1 MLPVAP
7 DADEALPGPAEPE
20 RPWEL
25 IATLRDEL
33 AQASGD
39 AVAAFRGAL
48 ERGDRELKE
57 RFAADEPVEPLV
69 RDRALLVDV
78 VLARA
83 WVLHVGAHGDEMALV
98 AVGGYGR
105 GELHPCSDIDVM
117 VLLPKTESSPWQ
129 ASLEK
134 FLTFLWDIG
143 LEVGHSVRT
152 IDECQRES
160 LADISVATTLLE
172 ARLLSGPEPLYVAM
186 KKALAPDHIWSAA
199 DFYEAKV
206 KEQLQRHAR
215 FHDTAYNLEPNV
227 KASPG
232 GLRDI
237 QTIAWVAKRHFG
249 AATLDQLADHGFLTR
264 NELRKLKTAQGFLW
278 KIRFALHVLTGR
290 REDRLLF
297 DHQIRLAKQFG
308 YEDATYTLAVE
319 QFMQR
324 YYRTVMDISLLN
336 EMLLQL
342 FREAIVAPALARG
355 VSTAN
360 GAPATAQKTAEAAAT
375 PPAAVGAPATP
386 STKPV
391 PLNARFQVRNDYLEV
406 VNDDVFMRAPSA
418 ILELFQLIQQHPEVR
433 GVRAATIRS
442 LQRHLWL
449 IDEEFRQNPRH
460 HRLFLE
466 ILREPEGV
474 TRALRR
480 MNLYGVLGRYI
491 PAFGRIVGRMQYD
504 LFHAYTVD
512 AHTLFVLRNLRRF
525 GLPRFDHEFPK
536 MGQLFRS
543 LARPEL
549 AYLAAL
555 FHDIA
560 KGRGGDHSELG
571 AVDAEAFC
579 LEQGLSK
586 YDARLVAWLVRNHL
600 LLSVTAQK
608 KDITDPEVV
617 NEFARKVGDQTHLDY
632 LYVITVADV
641 RGTNPKLWNAWKAS
655 LFEDFYERTKRALRR
670 GLEAP
675 LGEDELI
682 AETQLEARE
691 ILKRDGVPGAEVE
704 RVWKT
709 FTGQYFLRH
718 TAEEIAWH
726 TSLLAGRDAFD
737 EEPLVAV
744 RQETGRGG
752 TAIFSYVPRRHNSFA
767 RATAV
772 LDQMGLTI
780 LDARI
785 TPTANGFS
793 VETYLVLEDTGGA
806 ITDRTRIHEIEQG
819 LWRSLREDAK
829 ASITVTRRAP
839 RQVRMFATATQIA
852 WSADDR
858 NARTVLELVAGD
870 RPGLLSEIGK
880 VFMRERIQIHGA
892 RIVTVGERA
901 EDVFYV
907 TDVED
912 RPLDPAART
921 RVQAALAEA
930 LDRRA

>member
-1 MLPVAP
+1 MNTEYIPTDAEDGNEAP
-7 DADEALPGPAEPE
+7 APAPAPTWPALAGLKTRLDAITLAVPAEA
-20 RPWEL
+20 
-25 IATLRDEL
+25 I
-33 AQASGD
+33 S
-39 AVAAFRGAL
+39 AFRGIL
-48 ERGDRELKE
+48 EEGDRALKA
-57 RFAADEPVEPLV
+57 RFAADEPVELLV
-69 RDRALLVDV
+69 RDRAQLVDL
-78 VLARA
+78 VLTRA
-83 WVLHVGAHGDEMALV
+83 WALHTAAHGAELALV

-117 VLLPKTESSPWQ
+117 VLLPKSEGSPWQ
-129 ASLEK
+129 SDLER

-152 IDECQRES
+152 IDDCQRES
-160 LADISVATTLLE
+160 LADISVATTLIE
-172 ARLLSGPEPLYVAM
+172 ARLLTGPELLLTAM

-199 DFYEAKV
+199 DFYEGKV
-206 KEQLQRHAR
+206 REQQQRHLR
-215 FHDTAYNLEPNV
+215 FHDTGYNLEPNV
-227 KASPG
+227 KGSPG

-249 AATLDQLADHGFLTR
+249 AETLDELVSHGFLTGA
-264 NELRKLKTAQGFLW
+264 ELRKLKNAQSFLW

-297 DHQIRLAKQFG
+297 DHQIRLAHEFG

-342 FREAIVAPALARG
+342 FSEAILNPAP
-355 VSTAN
+355 
-360 GAPATAQKTAEAAAT
+360 
-375 PPAAVGAPATP
+375 
-386 STKPV
+386 TKPT
-391 PLNARFQVRNDYLEV
+391 PLNARFQVRNEYLEV
-406 VNDDVFMRAPSA
+406 VNDDAFMRQPSA
-418 ILELFQLIQQHPEVR
+418 ILELFQVLCQNPGLK

-474 TRALRR
+474 TRAFRR

-512 AHTLFVLRNLRRF
+512 AHTLFVLRNLRR
-525 GLPRFDHEFPK
+525 LSVPRFEHEFPK
-536 MGQLFRS
+536 LSALFHT
-543 LARPEL
+543 LPRPEL

-579 LEQGLSK
+579 LEQGLSR
-586 YDARLVAWLVRNHL
+586 YDARLVAWLVRHHL

-617 NEFARKVGDQTHLDY
+617 NEFARRVGDGTHLDY
-632 LYVITVADV
+632 LYVLTVADV
-641 RGTNPKLWNAWKAS
+641 RGTNPKLWNTWKAS
-655 LFEDFYERTKRALRR
+655 LFEEFFERTKRALRR
-670 GLEAP
+670 GLESP
-675 LGEDELI
+675 IGEAELI
-682 AETQLEARE
+682 GETQEEARE
-691 ILKRDGVPGAEVE
+691 ILTRDGVPPAEVN
-704 RVWKT
+704 RVWKNLP
-709 FTGQYFLRH
+709 GAYFLRH

-726 TSLLAGRDAFD
+726 TSLLSGRDPFD
-737 EEPLVAV
+737 EEPLIAV

-752 TAIFSYVPRRHNSFA
+752 TAIFSYTQRRQHAFS

-785 TPTANGFS
+785 TPTTNGFS
-793 VETYLVLEDTGGA
+793 IDTYLVLEDTGGA
-806 ITDRTRIHEIEQG
+806 INDRTRVHEIEQG
-819 LWRSLREDAK
+819 LLRSLRDGAGS
-829 ASITVTRRAP
+829 APTVTRRAP
-839 RQVRMFATATQIA
+839 RQVRMFTTPTQIT
-852 WSADDR
+852 WGDDDR
-858 NARTVLELVAGD
+858 NQRTVLELVASD
-870 RPGLLSEIGK
+870 RPGLLSEMGK
-880 VFMRERIQIHGA
+880 VFVREKIQLLGA

-907 TDVED
+907 ADIAERALDGPTRARVE
-912 RPLDPAART
+912 
-921 RVQAALAEA
+921 AALKAA
-930 LDRRA
+930 LDQRA